1 MTIMDLNE
9 REKALI
15 EILRNFEFV
24 KDYGYREYNFLYF
37 ARVHPSMS
45 FKNNKLNQIL
55 HIIGSDYGSTGNDY
69 SIIIEKRSVFSYKS
83 IDPSDYYKNFKC
95 SLIKGKKYSLKS
107 QVDFIKQHL
116 MPVIKGE
123 MWIDELIKTKSRIQ
137 NRTNY

>member
-1 MTIMDLNE
+1 MDLNE

-15 EILRNFEFV
+15 EIFRNFEFV

-37 ARVHPSMS
+37 VRAHPSMS
-45 FKNNKLNQIL
+45 FRNKKLNQIL

-69 SIIIEKRSVFSYKS
+69 SIIIEKRSVFSNKR
-83 IDPSDYYKNFKC
+83 INISDYYKYFNC
-95 SLIKGKKYSLKS
+95 SLTKGRNYSLKS

-123 MWIDELIKTKSRIQ
+123 VWIDELIKIENRKQ
-137 NRTNY
+137 NRTNN